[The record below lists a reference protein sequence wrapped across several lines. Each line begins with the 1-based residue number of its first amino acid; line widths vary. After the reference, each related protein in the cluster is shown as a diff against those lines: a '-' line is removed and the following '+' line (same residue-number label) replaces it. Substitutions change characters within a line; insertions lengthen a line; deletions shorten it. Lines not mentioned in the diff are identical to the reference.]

1 MAYVAGPPH
10 KSHREE
16 GTGLQVFF
24 PAHAHQLLV
33 EVYGNHFHHNY
44 GTHLD
49 RDMSGNAIWQRHWWR
64 LAAQMS
70 RWYATPTRDVGRR
83 FTMRLD
89 AEWQGF
95 RNRRWNS

>member
-33 EVYGNHFHHNY
+33 EVYGNHFHHDY

-49 RDMSGNAIWQRHWWR
+49 RDMSGNAI
-64 LAAQMS
+64 LATALVETSCSDVQMVCHANEGC
-70 RWYATPTRDVGRR
+70 W
-83 FTMRLD
+83 
-89 AEWQGF
+89 
-95 RNRRWNS
+95 